1 MQGSAGRI
9 ELREVSA
16 GDVPALVAIGKAQ
29 LGVDYI
35 SDEDF
40 IEAMEDPSEFCLVS
54 VIDGVPCGF
63 AICREFGPESEPS
76 ELALPACPERDWAME
91 ASRIGLVDSVAI
103 SADAGGK
110 GIGRMLCE
118 SCISRFREDGC
129 DRAVSMAWVHRDG
142 AEPIRKALTQA
153 GFERTDLV
161 IEGYWNQWVG
171 SKEGH
176 HCPYCGAPCHCFAA
190 MWRRSV

>member
-1 MQGSAGRI
+1 MIIRDI
-9 ELREVSA
+9 VKEDIPYL
-16 GDVPALVAIGKAQ
+16 VPIGMGQ

-40 IEAMEDPSEFCLVS
+40 IEAMEDPGQCCLVS
-54 VIDGVPCGF
+54 VADGVPCGF
-63 AICREFGPESEPS
+63 AICREFPPDAETE
-76 ELALPACPERDWAME
+76 ELALPDTPERDWVRSGSMV
-91 ASRIGLVDSVAI
+91 GLIESVAI
-103 SADAGGK
+103 SSEVGGR

-118 SCISRFREDGC
+118 ACLERFGKDGC

-142 AEPIRKALTQA
+142 AEPIRKALRET
-153 GFERTDLV
+153 GMERTGLV

-171 SKEGH
+171 SSEGH

-190 MWRRSV
+190 MWRKSL

>member
-1 MQGSAGRI
+1 MQEGAGSVIIRDI
-9 ELREVSA
+9 VKEDIPHL
-16 GDVPALVAIGKAQ
+16 VPIGMSQ

-40 IEAMEDPSEFCLVS
+40 IEAMEDPGQCCLVS
-54 VIDGVPCGF
+54 VADGVPCGF
-63 AICREFGPESEPS
+63 AICREFSPDAETE
-76 ELALPACPERDWAME
+76 ELALPDTPERDWVRSGSMV
-91 ASRIGLVDSVAI
+91 GLIDSVAI
-103 SADAGGK
+103 SSEVGGR

-118 SCISRFREDGC
+118 ACLERFGKDGC

-142 AEPIRKALTQA
+142 AEPIRKALRET
-153 GFERTDLV
+153 GMERTGLV

-171 SKEGH
+171 SSEGH

-190 MWRRSV
+190 MWRKSL

>member
-1 MQGSAGRI
+1 MQEGAGSVIIRDI
-9 ELREVSA
+9 VKEDIPYL
-16 GDVPALVAIGKAQ
+16 VPIGMSQ

-40 IEAMEDPSEFCLVS
+40 IEAMEDPRQCCLVS
-54 VIDGVPCGF
+54 VADGVPCGF
-63 AICREFGPESEPS
+63 AICREFPPDAEKE
-76 ELALPACPERDWAME
+76 ELALPDTPERDWVRSGSMV
-91 ASRIGLVDSVAI
+91 GLIDSVAI
-103 SADAGGK
+103 SSEVGGR

-118 SCISRFREDGC
+118 ACLERFGKDGC

-142 AEPIRKALTQA
+142 AEPIRKALRET
-153 GFERTDLV
+153 GMERTRLV

-171 SKEGH
+171 SSEGH

-190 MWRRSV
+190 MWRKSL

>member
-1 MQGSAGRI
+1 MIIRDI
-9 ELREVSA
+9 VKEDIPYL
-16 GDVPALVAIGKAQ
+16 VPIGMSQ

-40 IEAMEDPSEFCLVS
+40 IEAMEDPGQCCLVS
-54 VIDGVPCGF
+54 VADGVLCGF
-63 AICREFGPESEPS
+63 AICREFPPDAETE
-76 ELALPACPERDWAME
+76 ELALPDTPERDWVRSGSMV
-91 ASRIGLVDSVAI
+91 GLIDSVAI
-103 SADAGGK
+103 SSEVGGR

-118 SCISRFREDGC
+118 ACLERFGKDGC

-142 AEPIRKALTQA
+142 AEPIRKALRET
-153 GFERTDLV
+153 GMERTGLV

-171 SKEGH
+171 SSEGH

-190 MWRRSV
+190 MWRKSL